1 MHTHSNVQRPGAPPF
16 VAGLVRYWH
25 RGECWVAM
33 TAFSFIALVVVY
45 DVAARE
51 VLGPLLRRAGGN
63 ANAVMV
69 VGAAKM
75 GVYALIVGAFS
86 GIGIA
91 TATGAQLVPKVAFG
105 WVPRAWGPTMDRLA
119 DALTALFL
127 LGVAYYGA
135 VFVNGSRVS
144 GLLTS
149 GGLEM
154 PAWVIQ
160 AVIPVGFASAA
171 VRYVLFALWPAVRPQ
186 PPEFQE

>member
-1 MHTHSNVQRPGAPPF
+1 MQTYSNESRHSVPP
-16 VAGLVRYWH
+16 VMAALVRYWH

-33 TAFSFIALVVVY
+33 AAFSFIALIVIY

-51 VLGPLLRRAGGN
+51 VLGPLLRQLGGN
-63 ANAVMV
+63 ANTVMV

-75 GVYALIVGAFS
+75 GVYALIVGAFA

-91 TATGAQLVPKVAFG
+91 TATGAQLVPKAAFG

-119 DALTALFL
+119 DALTAVFL
-127 LGVAYYGA
+127 LGVTYYGV
-135 VFVNGSRVS
+135 VFVNGSRLS

-149 GGLEM
+149 GGLEI

-160 AVIPVGFASAA
+160 AVIPLGFASAA
-171 VRYVLFALWPAVRPQ
+171 VRYVLFAIWPAIRPL